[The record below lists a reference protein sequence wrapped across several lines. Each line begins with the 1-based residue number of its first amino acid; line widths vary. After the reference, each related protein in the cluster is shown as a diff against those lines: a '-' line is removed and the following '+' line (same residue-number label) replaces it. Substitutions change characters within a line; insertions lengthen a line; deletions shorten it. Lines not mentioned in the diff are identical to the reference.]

1 MANGSSKINNLNENQ
16 RVNYVK
22 NLLFNYE
29 LNEALDIL
37 LKDENKN
44 LLAIKTIL
52 NVLKDE
58 LIIERIKS
66 QCNIKDDKRA
76 ISFVYSKIISILAF
90 YNKSLIM
97 IKFFKLLSEE
107 EKKNLAYYEYQNKT
121 NVSFSNKTFNRYFS
135 KYKDEAIKQG
145 ELSDEEVLLLDD
157 EIKKYNSISSNNNA
171 KRNVFICL
179 GILIIIL
186 LSATIYEFT
195 IIKKYDGLFYP
206 GIYFNNVNL
215 SGKKISQLD
224 DIINSENE
232 KITDGKITISNVNG
246 DYDYTYKELGITTNK
261 DDVKNKIIDYNKN
274 LSLIDK
280 LKMIN
285 MKKKRKV
292 FYLKGTYDKE
302 SINKFVTSLKTRL
315 DVLERE
321 DGLVVDDKHNVSYAP
336 SVNGFSLDVDK
347 TAKEL
352 EKSLNNLT
360 NQTKV
365 KAYGTVVKMED
376 KNKELA
382 SINTKIA
389 SYTTTFENVGNRGHN
404 IVLAAS
410 KLNGTVLMKGD
421 EFSYLKVVGPYS
433 AKNGYLPAPAY
444 VNKVLS
450 TANGGGV
457 CQLATTLYNAQ
468 LRANLEIVYRINHSY
483 APVYVPKGLD
493 ATVYSTTTDY
503 KFKNQYDYPVYITS
517 YVVGGNLTVDIWS
530 SDKTLGN
537 KTYEPY
543 SYFSNGGYVSYLK
556 EFENG
561 KYVSQKYLNTS
572 YYKQ

>member
-1 MANGSSKINNLNENQ
+1 MANGSSKINNLDENQ

-22 NLLFNYE
+22 NLLFNHE

-157 EIKKYNSISSNNNA
+157 EIKKYNSISSSNSV

-195 IIKKYDGLFYP
+195 LIKKYNGLFYP
-206 GIYFNNVNL
+206 GVYFNNINL

-261 DDVKNKIIDYNKN
+261 DDVKNKIINYNKN

-280 LKMIN
+280 LKIVN
-285 MKKKRKV
+285 IKKKRKV

-302 SINKFVTSLKTRL
+302 SINKFVISLKTRL
-315 DVLERE
+315 DVQERE
-321 DGLVVDDKHNVSYAP
+321 DGLVVDDKHNVSYTP

-360 NQTKV
+360 DQTKV
-365 KAYGTVVKMED
+365 EAYGTVVKMED

-410 KLNGTVLMKGD
+410 KLNGTVLMKDD

-468 LRANLEIVYRINHSY
+468 LRANLEIIYRINHSY
-483 APVYVPKGLD
+483 APAYVPKGLD
-493 ATVYSTTTDY
+493 ATVSSTTTDY

-517 YVVGGNLTVDIWS
+517 YVTGGKLTVDIWS
-530 SDKTLGN
+530 SDKTLSN

>member
-1 MANGSSKINNLNENQ
+1 MANGSSKINNLDENQ

-22 NLLFNYE
+22 NLLFNHE

-157 EIKKYNSISSNNNA
+157 EIKKYNSISSNNKV

-195 IIKKYDGLFYP
+195 LVKKYNGLFYP
-206 GIYFNNVNL
+206 GIYFNNINL

-246 DYDYTYKELGITTNK
+246 DYDYTYKELGIITNK
-261 DDVKNKIIDYNKN
+261 DDIKNEIINYNKN
-274 LSLIDK
+274 LSLIEK

-302 SINKFVTSLKTRL
+302 SINKFIISLKTRL

-336 SVNGFSLDVDK
+336 SVNGFSLDIDK

-410 KLNGTVLMKGD
+410 KLNGSVLMKDD

-444 VNKVLS
+444 VNKVLT

-483 APVYVPKGLD
+483 APAYVPKGLD
-493 ATVYSTTTDY
+493 ATVSSTTTDY

-561 KYVSQKYLNTS
+561 KYVSQKFLNTS

>member
-1 MANGSSKINNLNENQ
+1 MANGSSKINNLDENQ

-22 NLLFNYE
+22 NLLFNHE

-66 QCNIKDDKRA
+66 QCNIKKDERTV
-76 ISFVYSKIISILAF
+76 SFVYSKIISILAF

-135 KYKDEAIKQG
+135 KYKNEAIKQG

-157 EIKKYNSISSNNNA
+157 EIKKYNSISSGNNV

-186 LSATIYEFT
+186 LSVTIYEFT
-195 IIKKYDGLFYP
+195 LVKKYNGLFYP
-206 GIYFNNVNL
+206 GIYFNNINL

-261 DDVKNKIIDYNKN
+261 DDVKNKIINYNKN

-285 MKKKRKV
+285 LKKKRKV

-302 SINKFVTSLKTRL
+302 SINKFVISLKTRL
-315 DVLERE
+315 DAQERE
-321 DGLVVDDKHNVSYAP
+321 DGLVVDDKHNVSYAS
-336 SVNGFSLDVDK
+336 SVNGFILDVDK
-347 TAKEL
+347 TVKEL
-352 EKSLNNLT
+352 EKSLKNLT
-360 NQTKV
+360 DQTKV
-365 KAYGTVVKMED
+365 EAYGTVIKIED

-389 SYTTTFENVGNRGHN
+389 SYTTSFENVGNRGHN

-410 KLNGTVLMKGD
+410 KLNGTVLMKDD

-468 LRANLEIVYRINHSY
+468 LRANLETIYRINHSY

-517 YVVGGNLTVDIWS
+517 YVVGGKLTVDIWS

>member
-1 MANGSSKINNLNENQ
+1 MANGSSKINNLDENQ

-22 NLLFNYE
+22 NLLFNHE

-157 EIKKYNSISSNNNA
+157 EIKKYNSISSNNKV

-186 LSATIYEFT
+186 LSTTIYEFT
-195 IIKKYDGLFYP
+195 LVKKYNGLFYP
-206 GIYFNNVNL
+206 GIYFNNINL

-246 DYDYTYKELGITTNK
+246 DYDYTYKELGIITNK
-261 DDVKNKIIDYNKN
+261 DDIKNEIINYNKN
-274 LSLIDK
+274 LSLIEK

-302 SINKFVTSLKTRL
+302 SINKFIISLKTRL

-410 KLNGTVLMKGD
+410 KLNGTVLMKDD

-444 VNKVLS
+444 VNKVLT

-483 APVYVPKGLD
+483 APAYVPKGLD
-493 ATVYSTTTDY
+493 ATVSSTTTDY

-517 YVVGGNLTVDIWS
+517 YVTGGNLTVDIWS

>member
-1 MANGSSKINNLNENQ
+1 MANSGSKINNLDENQ

-22 NLLFNYE
+22 NLLFNHE
-29 LNEALDIL
+29 LNEDLDIL

-157 EIKKYNSISSNNNA
+157 EIKKYNSISSNNKV

-186 LSATIYEFT
+186 LSTTIYEFT
-195 IIKKYDGLFYP
+195 LVKKYNGLFYP
-206 GIYFNNVNL
+206 GIYFNNINL

-261 DDVKNKIIDYNKN
+261 DDIKNEIINYNKN
-274 LSLIDK
+274 LSLIEK

-302 SINKFVTSLKTRL
+302 SINKFIISLKTRL

-360 NQTKV
+360 NQTKA

-382 SINTKIA
+382 AINTKIA

-410 KLNGTVLMKGD
+410 KLNGSVLKKDD

-444 VNKVLS
+444 VNKVLT

-483 APVYVPKGLD
+483 APAYVPKGLD
-493 ATVYSTTTDY
+493 ATVSSTTTDY
-503 KFKNQYDYPVYITS
+503 KFKNQYDYPVYIAS

>member
-1 MANGSSKINNLNENQ
+1 MANGSSKINNLDENQ

-22 NLLFNYE
+22 NLLFNHE

-157 EIKKYNSISSNNNA
+157 EIKKYNSISSNNKV

-186 LSATIYEFT
+186 LSATVYEFT
-195 IIKKYDGLFYP
+195 LVKMYNGLFYP
-206 GIYFNNVNL
+206 GIYFNNINL

-224 DIINSENE
+224 NIINSENE

-246 DYDYTYKELGITTNK
+246 DYDYTYKELGIITNK
-261 DDVKNKIIDYNKN
+261 DDIKNEIINYNKN
-274 LSLIDK
+274 LSLIEK

-302 SINKFVTSLKTRL
+302 SINKFIISLKTRL

-410 KLNGTVLMKGD
+410 KLNGSVLKKDD

-444 VNKVLS
+444 VNKVLT

-483 APVYVPKGLD
+483 APAYVPKGLD
-493 ATVYSTTTDY
+493 ATVSSTTTDY
-503 KFKNQYDYPVYITS
+503 KFKNQYDYPVYIAS
-517 YVVGGNLTVDIWS
+517 YVTGEKLTVDIWS

>member
-1 MANGSSKINNLNENQ
+1 MANSDSKINNLDENQ

-22 NLLFNYE
+22 NLLFNHE

-157 EIKKYNSISSNNNA
+157 EIKKYNSISSNNKV

-186 LSATIYEFT
+186 LSTTIYEFT
-195 IIKKYDGLFYP
+195 LVKRYNGLFYP
-206 GIYFNNVNL
+206 GIYFNNINL

-224 DIINSENE
+224 NIINSENE

-261 DDVKNKIIDYNKN
+261 DDIKNEIINYNKN
-274 LSLIDK
+274 LSLIEK

-302 SINKFVTSLKTRL
+302 SINKFIISLKTRL

-410 KLNGTVLMKGD
+410 KLNGSVLKKDD

-444 VNKVLS
+444 VNKILT

-468 LRANLEIVYRINHSY
+468 LRANLEIVYRTNHSY
-483 APVYVPKGLD
+483 APAYVPKGLD
-493 ATVYSTTTDY
+493 ATVSSTTTDY
-503 KFKNQYDYPVYITS
+503 KFKNQYAYPVYITS

>member
-1 MANGSSKINNLNENQ
+1 MANGSSKINNLDENQ

-22 NLLFNYE
+22 NLLFNHE

-37 LKDENKN
+37 LKDEDKN

-66 QCNIKDDKRA
+66 QCNIKDDKRT

-157 EIKKYNSISSNNNA
+157 EIKKYNSISSNNKV

-186 LSATIYEFT
+186 LSATFYEFT
-195 IIKKYDGLFYP
+195 LVKKYNGLFYP
-206 GIYFNNVNL
+206 GIYFNNINL

-261 DDVKNKIIDYNKN
+261 DDIKNEIINYNKN
-274 LSLIDK
+274 LSLIEK

-302 SINKFVTSLKTRL
+302 SINKFIISLKTRL

-347 TAKEL
+347 TSKEL

-410 KLNGTVLMKGD
+410 KLNGTVLMKDD

-561 KYVSQKYLNTS
+561 KYISQKYLNTS

>member
-1 MANGSSKINNLNENQ
+1 MANGSSKINNLDENQ

-22 NLLFNYE
+22 NLLFNHE

-157 EIKKYNSISSNNNA
+157 EIKKYNSISSNNKV

-186 LSATIYEFT
+186 LSTTIYEFT
-195 IIKKYDGLFYP
+195 LVKKYNGLFYP
-206 GIYFNNVNL
+206 GIYFNNINL

-261 DDVKNKIIDYNKN
+261 DDIKNEIINYNKN
-274 LSLIDK
+274 LYLIEK

-302 SINKFVTSLKTRL
+302 SINKFIISLKTRL

-410 KLNGTVLMKGD
+410 KLNGSVLKKDD

-444 VNKVLS
+444 VNKVLT

-483 APVYVPKGLD
+483 APAYVPKGLD
-493 ATVYSTTTDY
+493 ATVSSTTTDY
-503 KFKNQYDYPVYITS
+503 KFKNQYAYPVYIAS
-517 YVVGGNLTVDIWS
+517 YVVGEKLTVDIWS

>member
-1 MANGSSKINNLNENQ
+1 MANGSSKINNLDENQ

-22 NLLFNYE
+22 NLLFNHE

-157 EIKKYNSISSNNNA
+157 EIKKYNSISSNNKV

-186 LSATIYEFT
+186 LSATFYEFT
-195 IIKKYDGLFYP
+195 LVKKYNGLFYP
-206 GIYFNNVNL
+206 GIYFNNINL

-232 KITDGKITISNVNG
+232 KIVDGKITISNVNG
-246 DYDYTYKELGITTNK
+246 DYDYTYKELGIITNK
-261 DDVKNKIIDYNKN
+261 DDIKNEIINYNKN
-274 LSLIDK
+274 LSLIEK

-302 SINKFVTSLKTRL
+302 SINKFVISLKTRL
-315 DVLERE
+315 DVQERE

-410 KLNGTVLMKGD
+410 KLNGTVLMKDD

>member
-1 MANGSSKINNLNENQ
+1 MANGSSKINNLDENQ

-22 NLLFNYE
+22 NLLFNHE

-157 EIKKYNSISSNNNA
+157 EIKKYNSISSNNKV

-186 LSATIYEFT
+186 LSTTIYEFT
-195 IIKKYDGLFYP
+195 LVKRYNGLFYP
-206 GIYFNNVNL
+206 GIYFNNINL
-215 SGKKISQLD
+215 SGKKISQLYN
-224 DIINSENE
+224 IINSENE

-246 DYDYTYKELGITTNK
+246 DYDYTYKELGIITNK
-261 DDVKNKIIDYNKN
+261 DDIKNEIINYNKN
-274 LSLIDK
+274 LSLIEK

-302 SINKFVTSLKTRL
+302 SINKFIISLKTRL

-410 KLNGTVLMKGD
+410 KLNGTVLKKDD

-444 VNKVLS
+444 VNKVLT

-468 LRANLEIVYRINHSY
+468 LRANLEIVYRTNHSY
-483 APVYVPKGLD
+483 APAYVPKGLD
-493 ATVYSTTTDY
+493 ATVSSTTTDY
-503 KFKNQYDYPVYITS
+503 KFKNQYAYPVYITS

>member
-1 MANGSSKINNLNENQ
+1 MANGSSKINNLDENQ

-22 NLLFNYE
+22 NLLFNHE

-157 EIKKYNSISSNNNA
+157 EIKKYNSISSNNKV

-186 LSATIYEFT
+186 LSTTIYEFT
-195 IIKKYDGLFYP
+195 LVKKYNGLFYP
-206 GIYFNNVNL
+206 GIYFNNINL

-246 DYDYTYKELGITTNK
+246 DYDYTYKELGIITNK
-261 DDVKNKIIDYNKN
+261 DDIKNEIINYNKN
-274 LSLIDK
+274 LSLIEK

-302 SINKFVTSLKTRL
+302 SINKFIISLKTRL

-360 NQTKV
+360 NQTKA

-410 KLNGTVLMKGD
+410 KLNGTVLMKDD

-444 VNKVLS
+444 VNKILT

-483 APVYVPKGLD
+483 APAYVPKGLD
-493 ATVYSTTTDY
+493 ATVSSTTTDY
-503 KFKNQYDYPVYITS
+503 KFKNQYAYPVYITS

>member
-1 MANGSSKINNLNENQ
+1 MANGSSKINSFDENQ

-22 NLLFNYE
+22 NLLFNHE

-37 LKDENKN
+37 LKDEDKN
-44 LLAIKTIL
+44 LLAIKTIFSA
-52 NVLKDE
+52 LKDE
-58 LIIERIKS
+58 LIIKRIKA
-66 QCNIKDDKRA
+66 QCNIKDDKRT

-157 EIKKYNSISSNNNA
+157 EIERYNSISSNNNV

-179 GILIIIL
+179 GVLIIIL

-195 IIKKYDGLFYP
+195 LIKKYNGLFYP
-206 GIYFNNVNL
+206 GIYFNNINL

-232 KITDGKITISNVNG
+232 KITSGKITISNVNG

-261 DDVKNKIIDYNKN
+261 DDVKNKIINYNKN

-280 LKMIN
+280 LKIVN
-285 MKKKRKV
+285 IKKKRKV

-302 SINKFVTSLKTRL
+302 SINKFVISLKTRL

-321 DGLVVDDKHNVSYAP
+321 DGLVVDDKHNVSYTP

-347 TAKEL
+347 TEKEL
-352 EKSLNNLT
+352 EKSLKNLT
-360 NQTKV
+360 DQTKV

-421 EFSYLKVVGPYS
+421 EFSYLKVVGPYN

-444 VNKVLS
+444 VNKVLT

-457 CQLATTLYNAQ
+457 CQLVTTLYNAQ
-468 LRANLEIVYRINHSY
+468 LRANLEIIYRINHSY
-483 APVYVPKGLD
+483 APAYVPKGLD
-493 ATVYSTTTDY
+493 ATVSSTTTDY

-517 YVVGGNLTVDIWS
+517 YVTGGKLTVDIWS

>member
-1 MANGSSKINNLNENQ
+1 MANGSSKINNLDENQ

-22 NLLFNYE
+22 NLLFNHE

-157 EIKKYNSISSNNNA
+157 EIKKYNSISSNNKV

-186 LSATIYEFT
+186 LSTTIYEFT
-195 IIKKYDGLFYP
+195 LVKRYNGLFYP
-206 GIYFNNVNL
+206 GIYFNNINL

-246 DYDYTYKELGITTNK
+246 DYDYTYKELGIITNK
-261 DDVKNKIIDYNKN
+261 DDIKNEIINYNKN
-274 LSLIDK
+274 LSLIEK

-302 SINKFVTSLKTRL
+302 SINKFIISLKTRL

-389 SYTTTFENVGNRGHN
+389 SYTTAFENVGNRGHN

-410 KLNGTVLMKGD
+410 KLNGTVLMKDD

-444 VNKVLS
+444 VNKVLT

-483 APVYVPKGLD
+483 APAYVPKGLD
-493 ATVYSTTTDY
+493 ATVSSTTTDY
-503 KFKNQYDYPVYITS
+503 KFKNQYAYPVYITS

>member
-1 MANGSSKINNLNENQ
+1 MANGSSKINNLDENQ

-22 NLLFNYE
+22 NLLFNHE

-157 EIKKYNSISSNNNA
+157 EIKKYNSISSNNKV

-186 LSATIYEFT
+186 LSATVYEFT
-195 IIKKYDGLFYP
+195 LVKKYNGLFYP
-206 GIYFNNVNL
+206 GIYFNNINL

-224 DIINSENE
+224 NIINSENE

-246 DYDYTYKELGITTNK
+246 DYDYTYKELGIITNK
-261 DDVKNKIIDYNKN
+261 DDIKNEIINYNKN
-274 LSLIDK
+274 LSLIEK

-302 SINKFVTSLKTRL
+302 SINKFIISLKTRL

-410 KLNGTVLMKGD
+410 KLNGTVLMKD
-421 EFSYLKVVGPYS
+421 NEFSYLKVVGPYS

-444 VNKVLS
+444 VNKVLT

-483 APVYVPKGLD
+483 APAYVPKGLD
-493 ATVYSTTTDY
+493 ATVSSTTTDY
-503 KFKNQYDYPVYITS
+503 KFKNQYDYPVYIAS
-517 YVVGGNLTVDIWS
+517 YVTGEKLTVDIWS

>member
-1 MANGSSKINNLNENQ
+1 MANGSSKINNLDENQ

-22 NLLFNYE
+22 NLLFNHE

-66 QCNIKDDKRA
+66 QCNIKDDKRT

-157 EIKKYNSISSNNNA
+157 EIKKYNSISSNNKV

-186 LSATIYEFT
+186 LSTTIYEFT
-195 IIKKYDGLFYP
+195 LVKRYNGLFYP
-206 GIYFNNVNL
+206 GIYFNNINL

-224 DIINSENE
+224 NIINSENE

-261 DDVKNKIIDYNKN
+261 DDIKKEIINYNKN
-274 LSLIDK
+274 LSLIEK
-280 LKMIN
+280 LKMTN

-302 SINKFVTSLKTRL
+302 SINKFIISLKTRL

-336 SVNGFSLDVDK
+336 SVNGFSLDVYK

-410 KLNGTVLMKGD
+410 KLNGSVLKKDD

-444 VNKVLS
+444 VNKVLT

-483 APVYVPKGLD
+483 APAYVPKGLD
-493 ATVYSTTTDY
+493 ATVSSTTTDY
-503 KFKNQYDYPVYITS
+503 KFKNQYDYPVYIAS
-517 YVVGGNLTVDIWS
+517 YVTGEKLTVDIWS

>member
-1 MANGSSKINNLNENQ
+1 MSHK
-16 RVNYVK
+16 
-22 NLLFNYE
+22 
-29 LNEALDIL
+29 
-37 LKDENKN
+37 
-44 LLAIKTIL
+44 
-52 NVLKDE
+52 
-58 LIIERIKS
+58 
-66 QCNIKDDKRA
+66 
-76 ISFVYSKIISILAF
+76 
-90 YNKSLIM
+90 
-97 IKFFKLLSEE
+97 
-107 EKKNLAYYEYQNKT
+107 EKK
-121 NVSFSNKTFNRYFS
+121 
-135 KYKDEAIKQG
+135 
-145 ELSDEEVLLLDD
+145 
-157 EIKKYNSISSNNNA
+157 
-171 KRNVFICL
+171 KR
-179 GILIIIL
+179 
-186 LSATIYEFT
+186 
-195 IIKKYDGLFYP
+195 
-206 GIYFNNVNL
+206 
-215 SGKKISQLD
+215 
-224 DIINSENE
+224 
-232 KITDGKITISNVNG
+232 
-246 DYDYTYKELGITTNK
+246 
-261 DDVKNKIIDYNKN
+261 
-274 LSLIDK
+274 
-280 LKMIN
+280 
-285 MKKKRKV
+285 KKKRKV

-302 SINKFVTSLKTRL
+302 SINKFIISLKTRL

-410 KLNGTVLMKGD
+410 KLNGTVLMKD
-421 EFSYLKVVGPYS
+421 NEFSYLKVVGPYS

-483 APVYVPKGLD
+483 APAYVPKGLD
-493 ATVYSTTTDY
+493 ATVSSTTTDY

-517 YVVGGNLTVDIWS
+517 YVTGEKLTVDIWS

>member
-1 MANGSSKINNLNENQ
+1 MANGSSKINNLDENQ

-22 NLLFNYE
+22 NLLFNHE

-157 EIKKYNSISSNNNA
+157 EIKKYNSISSNNKV

-195 IIKKYDGLFYP
+195 LVKRYNGLFCP
-206 GIYFNNVNL
+206 GIYFNNINL

-224 DIINSENE
+224 NIINSENE

-261 DDVKNKIIDYNKN
+261 DDIKNEIINYNKN
-274 LSLIDK
+274 LSLIEK

-302 SINKFVTSLKTRL
+302 SINKFIISLKTRL

-410 KLNGTVLMKGD
+410 KLNGTVLMKD
-421 EFSYLKVVGPYS
+421 NEFSYLKVVGPYS

-444 VNKVLS
+444 VNKVLT

-483 APVYVPKGLD
+483 APAYVPKGLD
-493 ATVYSTTTDY
+493 ATVSSTTTDY

-561 KYVSQKYLNTS
+561 KYVSQKFLNTS

>member
-1 MANGSSKINNLNENQ
+1 MANGSSKINNLDENQ

-22 NLLFNYE
+22 NLLFNHE

-157 EIKKYNSISSNNNA
+157 EIKKYNSISSNNKV

-186 LSATIYEFT
+186 LSTTIYEFT
-195 IIKKYDGLFYP
+195 LVKKYNGLFYP
-206 GIYFNNVNL
+206 GIYFNNINL

-246 DYDYTYKELGITTNK
+246 DYDYTYKELGIITNK
-261 DDVKNKIIDYNKN
+261 DDIKNEIINYNKN
-274 LSLIDK
+274 LSLIEK

-302 SINKFVTSLKTRL
+302 SINKFIISLKTRL

-410 KLNGTVLMKGD
+410 KLNGTVLMKDD

-433 AKNGYLPAPAY
+433 AKNGYLLAPAY
-444 VNKVLS
+444 VNKVLT

-483 APVYVPKGLD
+483 APAYVPKGLD
-493 ATVYSTTTDY
+493 ATVSSTTTDY

-517 YVVGGNLTVDIWS
+517 YVTGGNLTVDIWS

>member
-1 MANGSSKINNLNENQ
+1 MANSGSKINNLDENQ

-22 NLLFNYE
+22 NLLFNHE

-157 EIKKYNSISSNNNA
+157 EIKKYNSISSNNKV

-186 LSATIYEFT
+186 LSTTIYEFT
-195 IIKKYDGLFYP
+195 LVKKYNGLFYP
-206 GIYFNNVNL
+206 GIYFNNINL

-261 DDVKNKIIDYNKN
+261 DDIKNEIINYNKN
-274 LSLIDK
+274 LSLIEK

-302 SINKFVTSLKTRL
+302 SINKFIISLKTRL

-360 NQTKV
+360 NQTKA

-382 SINTKIA
+382 AINTKIA

-410 KLNGTVLMKGD
+410 KLNGSVLKKDD

-444 VNKVLS
+444 VNKVLT

-483 APVYVPKGLD
+483 APAYVPKGLD
-493 ATVYSTTTDY
+493 ATVSSTTTDY
-503 KFKNQYDYPVYITS
+503 KFKNQYDYPVYIAS
-517 YVVGGNLTVDIWS
+517 YVTGEKLTVDIWS

>member
-1 MANGSSKINNLNENQ
+1 MANGSSKINNLDENQ

-22 NLLFNYE
+22 NLLFNHE

-157 EIKKYNSISSNNNA
+157 EIKKYNSISSNNKV

-186 LSATIYEFT
+186 LSTTIYEFT
-195 IIKKYDGLFYP
+195 LVKRYNGLFYP
-206 GIYFNNVNL
+206 GIYFNNINL

-224 DIINSENE
+224 NIINSENE

-261 DDVKNKIIDYNKN
+261 DDIKNEIINYNKN
-274 LSLIDK
+274 LSLIEK

-302 SINKFVTSLKTRL
+302 SINKFIISLKTRL

-360 NQTKV
+360 NQTKA
-365 KAYGTVVKMED
+365 KAYGTVVKMKD

-410 KLNGTVLMKGD
+410 KLNGTVLMKDD

-444 VNKVLS
+444 VNKILT

-483 APVYVPKGLD
+483 APAYVPKGLD
-493 ATVYSTTTDY
+493 ATVSSTTTDY
-503 KFKNQYDYPVYITS
+503 KFKNQYAYPVYITS

>member
-29 LNEALDIL
+29 LNEALDML

-44 LLAIKTIL
+44 LLAIKTIFSA
-52 NVLKDE
+52 LKDE
-58 LIIERIKS
+58 LIIKRIKS
-66 QCNIKDDKRA
+66 QCNIKDDKRT
-76 ISFVYSKIISILAF
+76 IPFIYSKIISILAF

-157 EIKKYNSISSNNNA
+157 EIKRYNSISSSNNA

-195 IIKKYDGLFYP
+195 LIKKYNGLFYP
-206 GIYFNNVNL
+206 GIYFNNINL

-232 KITDGKITISNVNG
+232 KITSGKITISNVNG

-261 DDVKNKIIDYNKN
+261 DDVKNKIINYNKN

-280 LKMIN
+280 LKIVN
-285 MKKKRKV
+285 IKKKRKV

-321 DGLVVDDKHNVSYAP
+321 DGLVVDDKHNVSYNP
-336 SVNGFSLDVDK
+336 SLNGFSLDVDK
-347 TAKEL
+347 TEKEL
-352 EKSLNNLT
+352 EKSLKNLT
-360 NQTKV
+360 DQTKV

-410 KLNGTVLMKGD
+410 KLNGTLLMKGD
-421 EFSYLKVVGPYS
+421 EFSYLKVVGPYN

-444 VNKVLS
+444 VNKVLT

-483 APVYVPKGLD
+483 APAYVPKGLD
-493 ATVYSTTTDY
+493 ATVSSTTTDY

-517 YVVGGNLTVDIWS
+517 YVTGGKLTVDIWS

>member
-1 MANGSSKINNLNENQ
+1 MANGSSKINNLDENQ

-22 NLLFNYE
+22 NLLFNHE
-29 LNEALDIL
+29 LNESLDIL

-157 EIKKYNSISSNNNA
+157 EIKKYNSISSNNKV
-171 KRNVFICL
+171 KRKVFIYL

-186 LSATIYEFT
+186 LSATFYEFT
-195 IIKKYDGLFYP
+195 LVKKYNGLFYP
-206 GIYFNNVNL
+206 GIYFNNINL

-261 DDVKNKIIDYNKN
+261 DDIKNEIINYNKN
-274 LSLIDK
+274 LSLIEK

-302 SINKFVTSLKTRL
+302 SINKFVISLKTRL

-410 KLNGTVLMKGD
+410 KLNGTVLMKDD

-561 KYVSQKYLNTS
+561 KYISQKYLNTS

>member
-1 MANGSSKINNLNENQ
+1 MANGSSKINSFDENQ

-22 NLLFNYE
+22 NLLFNHE
-29 LNEALDIL
+29 LNEALDML

-44 LLAIKTIL
+44 LLAIKTIFSA
-52 NVLKDE
+52 LKDE
-58 LIIERIKS
+58 LIIKRIKS
-66 QCNIKDDKRA
+66 QCNIKDDKRT

-157 EIKKYNSISSNNNA
+157 EIKKYNSISSNNKV
-171 KRNVFICL
+171 KRNVLICL

-186 LSATIYEFT
+186 LSTTFYEFT
-195 IIKKYDGLFYP
+195 LVKKYNGLFYP
-206 GIYFNNVNL
+206 GIYFNNINL

-261 DDVKNKIIDYNKN
+261 DDVKNKIINYNKN

-280 LKMIN
+280 LKIVN
-285 MKKKRKV
+285 IKKKRKV

-302 SINKFVTSLKTRL
+302 SINKFVISLKTRL

-321 DGLVVDDKHNVSYAP
+321 DGLVVDDKHNVSYMP
-336 SVNGFSLDVDK
+336 SINGFSLDVDK
-347 TAKEL
+347 TEKEL
-352 EKSLNNLT
+352 EKSLKNLT
-360 NQTKV
+360 DQTKV

-410 KLNGTVLMKGD
+410 KLNGTLLMKGD
-421 EFSYLKVVGPYS
+421 EFSYLKVVGPYN

-444 VNKVLS
+444 VNKVLT

-483 APVYVPKGLD
+483 APAYVPKGLD
-493 ATVYSTTTDY
+493 ATVSSTTTDY

-517 YVVGGNLTVDIWS
+517 YVTGGKLTVDIWS

>member
-1 MANGSSKINNLNENQ
+1 MANSGSKINNLDENQ

-22 NLLFNYE
+22 NLLFNHE

-157 EIKKYNSISSNNNA
+157 EIKKYNSISSNNKV

-186 LSATIYEFT
+186 LSTTIYEFT
-195 IIKKYDGLFYP
+195 LVKRYNGLFYP
-206 GIYFNNVNL
+206 GIYFNNINL
-215 SGKKISQLD
+215 SGKKISQLYN
-224 DIINSENE
+224 IINSENE

-246 DYDYTYKELGITTNK
+246 DYDYTYKELGIITNK
-261 DDVKNKIIDYNKN
+261 DDIKNEIINYNKN
-274 LSLIDK
+274 LSLIEK

-302 SINKFVTSLKTRL
+302 SINKFIISLKTRL

-410 KLNGTVLMKGD
+410 KLNGTVLKKDD

-444 VNKVLS
+444 VNKVLT

-468 LRANLEIVYRINHSY
+468 LRANLEIVYRTNHSY
-483 APVYVPKGLD
+483 APAYVPKGLD
-493 ATVYSTTTDY
+493 ATVSSTTTDY
-503 KFKNQYDYPVYITS
+503 KFKNQYAYPVYITS

>member
-1 MANGSSKINNLNENQ
+1 MANGSSKINNLDENQ

-22 NLLFNYE
+22 NLLFNHE

-157 EIKKYNSISSNNNA
+157 EIKKYNSISSNNKV

-186 LSATIYEFT
+186 LSATFYEFT
-195 IIKKYDGLFYP
+195 LVKKYNGLFYP
-206 GIYFNNVNL
+206 GIYFNNINL

-261 DDVKNKIIDYNKN
+261 DDIKNEIINYNKN
-274 LSLIDK
+274 LSLIEK

-302 SINKFVTSLKTRL
+302 SINKFVISLKTRL

-321 DGLVVDDKHNVSYAP
+321 DGLVVDNKHNVSYAP

-410 KLNGTVLMKGD
+410 KLNGTVLKKDD

-444 VNKVLS
+444 VNKVLT

-483 APVYVPKGLD
+483 APAYVPKGLD
-493 ATVYSTTTDY
+493 ATVSSTTTDY

-517 YVVGGNLTVDIWS
+517 YVTGGKLTVDIWS

>member
-1 MANGSSKINNLNENQ
+1 MANGSSKINNLDENQ

-22 NLLFNYE
+22 NLLFNHE

-157 EIKKYNSISSNNNA
+157 EIKKYNSISSNNKV

-195 IIKKYDGLFYP
+195 LVKRYNGLFCP
-206 GIYFNNVNL
+206 GIYFNSINL

-224 DIINSENE
+224 NIINSENE

-261 DDVKNKIIDYNKN
+261 DDIKNEIINYNKN
-274 LSLIDK
+274 LSLIEK

-302 SINKFVTSLKTRL
+302 SINKFIISLKTRL

-410 KLNGTVLMKGD
+410 KLNGTVLMKD
-421 EFSYLKVVGPYS
+421 NEFSYLKVVGPYS

-444 VNKVLS
+444 VNKVLT

-483 APVYVPKGLD
+483 APAYVPKGLD
-493 ATVYSTTTDY
+493 ATVSSTTTDY

-517 YVVGGNLTVDIWS
+517 YVTGEKLTVDIWS

>member
-1 MANGSSKINNLNENQ
+1 MANGSSKINNLDENQ

-22 NLLFNYE
+22 NLLFNHE

-66 QCNIKDDKRA
+66 QCNIKDDKRT

-157 EIKKYNSISSNNNA
+157 EIKKYNSISSNNKV

-186 LSATIYEFT
+186 LSATFYEFT
-195 IIKKYDGLFYP
+195 LVKKYNGLFYP
-206 GIYFNNVNL
+206 GIYFNNINL

-232 KITDGKITISNVNG
+232 KITSGKITISNVNG

-302 SINKFVTSLKTRL
+302 SINKFVISLKTRL
-315 DVLERE
+315 DVQERE

-468 LRANLEIVYRINHSY
+468 LRANLEIIYRINHSY
-483 APVYVPKGLD
+483 APAYVPKGLD

-503 KFKNQYDYPVYITS
+503 KFKNQYNYPVYITS
-517 YVVGGNLTVDIWS
+517 YVVEGNLTVDIWS

>member
-1 MANGSSKINNLNENQ
+1 MANGSSKINNLDENQ

-22 NLLFNYE
+22 NLLFNHE

-157 EIKKYNSISSNNNA
+157 EIKKYNSISSNNKV

-195 IIKKYDGLFYP
+195 LVKRYNGLFCP
-206 GIYFNNVNL
+206 GIYFNNINL

-224 DIINSENE
+224 NIINSENE

-261 DDVKNKIIDYNKN
+261 DDIKNEIINYNKN
-274 LSLIDK
+274 LSLIEK

-302 SINKFVTSLKTRL
+302 SINKFIISLKTRL

-410 KLNGTVLMKGD
+410 KLNGTVLKKDD

-444 VNKVLS
+444 VNKVLT

-483 APVYVPKGLD
+483 APAYVPKGLD
-493 ATVYSTTTDY
+493 ATVSSTTTDY

-561 KYVSQKYLNTS
+561 KYVSQKFLNTS

>member
-157 EIKKYNSISSNNNA
+157 EIKKYNSISSNNKV

-186 LSATIYEFT
+186 LSATFYEFT
-195 IIKKYDGLFYP
+195 LVKKYNGLFYP
-206 GIYFNNVNL
+206 GIYFNNINL

-261 DDVKNKIIDYNKN
+261 DDIKNEIINYNKN
-274 LSLIDK
+274 LSLIEK

-302 SINKFVTSLKTRL
+302 SINKFVISLKAHL

-321 DGLVVDDKHNVSYAP
+321 DGLVVDNKHNVSYAP

-352 EKSLNNLT
+352 EKSLKNLT
-360 NQTKV
+360 DQTKV
-365 KAYGTVVKMED
+365 EAYGTVVKMED

-483 APVYVPKGLD
+483 APAYVPKGLD

-503 KFKNQYDYPVYITS
+503 KFKNQYNYPVYITS

>member
-1 MANGSSKINNLNENQ
+1 MANGSSKINNLDENQ

-22 NLLFNYE
+22 NLLFNHE

-157 EIKKYNSISSNNNA
+157 EIKKYNSISSNNKV

-186 LSATIYEFT
+186 LSATFYEFT
-195 IIKKYDGLFYP
+195 LVKKYNGLFYP
-206 GIYFNNVNL
+206 GIYFNNINL

-246 DYDYTYKELGITTNK
+246 DYDYTYKELGIITNK
-261 DDVKNKIIDYNKN
+261 DDIKNEIINYNKN
-274 LSLIDK
+274 LSLIEK

-302 SINKFVTSLKTRL
+302 SINKFIISLKTRL

-336 SVNGFSLDVDK
+336 SVNGFSLDIDK

-389 SYTTTFENVGNRGHN
+389 SYTTAFENVGNRGHN

-410 KLNGTVLMKGD
+410 KLNGTVLMKDD

-444 VNKVLS
+444 VNKVLT

-483 APVYVPKGLD
+483 APAYVPKGLD
-493 ATVYSTTTDY
+493 ATVSSTTTDY

-561 KYVSQKYLNTS
+561 KYVSQKFLNTS

>member
-1 MANGSSKINNLNENQ
+1 MANSGSKINNLDENQ

-22 NLLFNYE
+22 NLLFNHE

-157 EIKKYNSISSNNNA
+157 EIKKYNSISSNNKV

-186 LSATIYEFT
+186 LSTTIYEFT
-195 IIKKYDGLFYP
+195 LVKKYNGLFYP
-206 GIYFNNVNL
+206 GIYFNNINL

-246 DYDYTYKELGITTNK
+246 DYDYTYKELGIITNK
-261 DDVKNKIIDYNKN
+261 DDIKNEIINYNKN
-274 LSLIDK
+274 LSLIEK

-302 SINKFVTSLKTRL
+302 SINKFIISLKTRL

-336 SVNGFSLDVDK
+336 SVNGFSLDIDK

-410 KLNGTVLMKGD
+410 KLNGSVLMKDD

-444 VNKVLS
+444 VNKVLT

-468 LRANLEIVYRINHSY
+468 LRANLEIVYRTNHSY
-483 APVYVPKGLD
+483 APAYVPKGLD
-493 ATVYSTTTDY
+493 ATVSSTTTDY
-503 KFKNQYDYPVYITS
+503 KFKNQYAYPVYITS

>member
-1 MANGSSKINNLNENQ
+1 MANGSSKINNLDENQ

-22 NLLFNYE
+22 NLLFNHE

-157 EIKKYNSISSNNNA
+157 EIKKYNSISSNNKV
-171 KRNVFICL
+171 KRNVFIYL

-186 LSATIYEFT
+186 LSATFYEFT
-195 IIKKYDGLFYP
+195 LVKKYNGLFYP
-206 GIYFNNVNL
+206 GIYFNNINL

-224 DIINSENE
+224 NIINSENE

-261 DDVKNKIIDYNKN
+261 DDIKNEIINYNKN
-274 LSLIDK
+274 LSLIEK

-302 SINKFVTSLKTRL
+302 SINKFVISLKTRL
-315 DVLERE
+315 DVQERE

-365 KAYGTVVKMED
+365 EAYGTVVKMED

-410 KLNGTVLMKGD
+410 KLNGTVLMKDD

-468 LRANLEIVYRINHSY
+468 LRANLEIIYRINHSY
-483 APVYVPKGLD
+483 APAYVPKGLD

-503 KFKNQYDYPVYITS
+503 KFKNQYNYPVYITS

>member
-1 MANGSSKINNLNENQ
+1 MANGSSKINNLDENQ

-22 NLLFNYE
+22 NLLFNHE

-157 EIKKYNSISSNNNA
+157 EIKKYNSISSNNKV

-179 GILIIIL
+179 GILIIVL
-186 LSATIYEFT
+186 LSATVYEFT
-195 IIKKYDGLFYP
+195 LVKKYNGLFYP
-206 GIYFNNVNL
+206 GIYFNNINL

-224 DIINSENE
+224 NIINSENE

-261 DDVKNKIIDYNKN
+261 DDIKNEIINYNKN
-274 LSLIDK
+274 LSLIEK

-302 SINKFVTSLKTRL
+302 SINKFIISLKTRL

-410 KLNGTVLMKGD
+410 KLNGTVLMKD
-421 EFSYLKVVGPYS
+421 NEFSYLKVVGPYS

-468 LRANLEIVYRINHSY
+468 LRANLEIIYRINHSY
-483 APVYVPKGLD
+483 APAYVPKGLD

-503 KFKNQYDYPVYITS
+503 KFKNQYNYPVYITS

>member
-1 MANGSSKINNLNENQ
+1 MANGSSKINNLDENQ

-22 NLLFNYE
+22 NLLFNHE

-157 EIKKYNSISSNNNA
+157 EIKKYNSISSNNKV

-186 LSATIYEFT
+186 LSTTIYEFT
-195 IIKKYDGLFYP
+195 LVKKYNGLFYP
-206 GIYFNNVNL
+206 GIYFNNINL

-246 DYDYTYKELGITTNK
+246 DYDYTYKELGIITNK
-261 DDVKNKIIDYNKN
+261 DDIKNEIINYNKN
-274 LSLIDK
+274 LSLIEK

-302 SINKFVTSLKTRL
+302 SINKFIISLKTRL

-410 KLNGTVLMKGD
+410 KLNGTVLMKDD

-444 VNKVLS
+444 VNKVLT

-483 APVYVPKGLD
+483 APAYVPKGLD
-493 ATVYSTTTDY
+493 ATVSSTTTDY

>member
-1 MANGSSKINNLNENQ
+1 MANGSSKINNLDENQ

-22 NLLFNYE
+22 NLLFNHE

-157 EIKKYNSISSNNNA
+157 EIKKYNSISSNNKV

-186 LSATIYEFT
+186 LSATVYEFT
-195 IIKKYDGLFYP
+195 LVKKYNGLFYP
-206 GIYFNNVNL
+206 GIYFNNINL

-224 DIINSENE
+224 NIINSENE

-246 DYDYTYKELGITTNK
+246 DYDYTYKELGIITNK
-261 DDVKNKIIDYNKN
+261 DDIKNEIINYNKN
-274 LSLIDK
+274 LSLIEK

-302 SINKFVTSLKTRL
+302 SINKFIISLKTRL

-360 NQTKV
+360 NQTKA

-382 SINTKIA
+382 AINTKIA

-410 KLNGTVLMKGD
+410 KLNGSVLKKDD

-444 VNKVLS
+444 VNKVLT

-483 APVYVPKGLD
+483 APAYVPKGLD
-493 ATVYSTTTDY
+493 ATVSSTTTDY
-503 KFKNQYDYPVYITS
+503 KFKNQYDYPVYIAS
-517 YVVGGNLTVDIWS
+517 YVTGEKLTVDIWS

>member
-1 MANGSSKINNLNENQ
+1 MANGSSKINNLDENQ

-22 NLLFNYE
+22 NLLFNHE

-66 QCNIKDDKRA
+66 QCNIKDDKRT

-157 EIKKYNSISSNNNA
+157 EIKKYNSISSNNKV

-195 IIKKYDGLFYP
+195 LVKKYDGLFYP

-302 SINKFVTSLKTRL
+302 SINKFVISLKTRL
-315 DVLERE
+315 DVQERE

-360 NQTKV
+360 DQTKV
-365 KAYGTVVKMED
+365 EAYGTVVKMED

-410 KLNGTVLMKGD
+410 KLNGTVLMKDD

-468 LRANLEIVYRINHSY
+468 LRANLEIIYRINHSY
-483 APVYVPKGLD
+483 APAYVPKGLD

-503 KFKNQYDYPVYITS
+503 KFKNQYNYPVYITS

>member
-1 MANGSSKINNLNENQ
+1 MANGSSKINNLDENQ

-22 NLLFNYE
+22 NLLFNHE

-66 QCNIKDDKRA
+66 QCNIKDDKRT

-157 EIKKYNSISSNNNA
+157 EIKKYNSISSNNKV

-186 LSATIYEFT
+186 LSATFYEFT
-195 IIKKYDGLFYP
+195 LVKKYNGLFYP
-206 GIYFNNVNL
+206 GIYFNNINL

-232 KITDGKITISNVNG
+232 KIVDGKITISNVNG
-246 DYDYTYKELGITTNK
+246 YYDYTYKELGIITNK
-261 DDVKNKIIDYNKN
+261 DDIKNEIINYNKN
-274 LSLIDK
+274 LSLIEK

-302 SINKFVTSLKTRL
+302 SINKFVISLKSRL

-360 NQTKV
+360 DQTKV
-365 KAYGTVVKMED
+365 EAYGTVVKMED

-468 LRANLEIVYRINHSY
+468 LRANLEIIYRINHSY
-483 APVYVPKGLD
+483 APAYVPKGLD

-503 KFKNQYDYPVYITS
+503 KFKNQYNYPVYITS